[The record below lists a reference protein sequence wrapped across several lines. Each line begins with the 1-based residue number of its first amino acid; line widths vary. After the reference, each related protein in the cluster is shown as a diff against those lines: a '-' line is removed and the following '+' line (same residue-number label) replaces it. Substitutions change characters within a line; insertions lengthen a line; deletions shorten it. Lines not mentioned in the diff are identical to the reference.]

1 MQSWLKKVLAWLKK
15 RWWLVAIII
24 LVIIGIFGFFTWQ
37 QQRQKEIELADLETI
52 VFAQQDL
59 TSTLNLSGIV
69 DAKRKVNLF
78 YPTGG
83 KLTRLNVKKGD
94 LIKAGQVLAV
104 IDQADLQKRLERS
117 LNTYMVDRLE
127 FDYDQDQLKDT
138 AYTQENALKTNR
150 EQLLLNNTVLDVEI
164 ASIAINNTRLTCP
177 INGILIQAPD
187 LVAPMNVLYT
197 DVFTVVDPDSLIF
210 RALVDELDLHL
221 IHEGQRAIIQID
233 ALPDEEIIATI
244 NNISL
249 TSTSGSSGTAFE
261 IEFLL
266 PNFDLN
272 KVRLGMNG
280 DAQVILAEKSQVG
293 SVPLEAIFSRE
304 GQDYVRVV
312 DDQKN
317 IVERKVTLG
326 LETDDDVEIIEG
338 LALGETVIVN

>member
-1 MQSWLKKVLAWLKK
+1 MMQNWLKKILAWLKK
-15 RWWLVAIII
+15 KWWLVAIVILAII
-24 LVIIGIFGFFTWQ
+24 AATWFTQ
-37 QQRQKEIELADLETI
+37 QQQKQKETELADLETI
-52 VFAQQDL
+52 TFTNQDL

-94 LIKAGQVLAV
+94 SVKAGQVLAV

-127 FDYDQDQLKDT
+127 FDYDQDKLKDT

-164 ASIAINNTRLTCP
+164 ASIAINNARLTCP
-177 INGILIQAPD
+177 IDGILIQAPD

-197 DVFTVVDPDSLIF
+197 DVFTVVDPKSLIF

-221 IHEGQRAIIQID
+221 IHEGQKAIIKID
-233 ALPDEEIIATI
+233 ALPDEEIIANI

-272 KVRLGMNG
+272 TVRLGMNG
-280 DAQVILAEKSQVG
+280 DAQVILAEKTQVG
-293 SVPLEAIFSRE
+293 SVPLEAIFTKE
-304 GQDYVRVV
+304 GQSYVRIV
-312 DDQKN
+312 DAQKN

-326 LETDDDVEIIEG
+326 LETDNDVEIVEG
-338 LALGETVIVN
+338 LTLGETVIVN